1 MDGRQGVRTV
11 WLKVLYWYTILGAGG
26 AGLWVLLA
34 PATFAEA
41 LRMPSQDPF
50 ILGVGGGVWLASGVV
65 AAVGLRAPLVFAPI
79 FLIQL
84 GYKSLWLVAVFLP
97 EGLRGSLPPYAWV
110 LAGIFASYVA
120 LDLVAIPF
128 GRLAGR

>member
-1 MDGRQGVRTV
+1 MAGTKATSTL
-11 WLKVLYWYTILGAGG
+11 WLKVLYWYTVLGAGA

-34 PATFAEA
+34 PGSFAA
-41 LRMPSQDPF
+41 AFGMPPQDPY
-50 ILGVGGGVWLASGVV
+50 ILGVAGGVWLGSGVV

-97 EGLRGSLPPYAWV
+97 HGLRGDLPGYSWM
-110 LAGIFASYVA
+110 LAAIFASYVV

-128 GRLAGR
+128 RRLGGG